1 MAADISFWRMEQKN
15 KQVMFKK
22 LNNKKLR
29 CFLMLFVSII
39 VLFSLSYRNIQ
50 IKQTKRIDNI
60 SSINTINEKTIPP
73 KALFLESWQI
83 IKTNYWASDLN
94 GQNWIKWKK
103 RYLHKIKT
111 EQDAYVAIN
120 SMIASLD
127 DSYSKF
133 MSEEEFFAQNSAINS
148 KLYGIGI
155 NIASISGKIYI
166 ANVIENAPAY
176 NQGIRLGDIILK
188 VNGVDVSGQ
197 SIYQVAQL
205 IRGDIGANLTLEL
218 LRGNEK
224 FEKVVKREEIK
235 VKTTDYKKIS
245 DEIGYIRIS
254 SFIGIDTPKEFI
266 IALNRLKDSKAL
278 ILDLRG
284 NSGGLFQ
291 NAIVISNLFMKEG
304 TIVNVIA
311 RQGKKNTYSASEDG
325 CIYDNPIAVLIDG
338 SSASASEILSSALKD
353 NKRAVLIGTKTY
365 GKGLVQKVFSL
376 PNKSGMNLTIA
387 RYLTPNGDDIN
398 QRGITP
404 DYEILFNRSDFIN
417 NIDPQLDFAKKY
429 LEKEIKKGF

>member
-1 MAADISFWRMEQKN
+1 MFINCDKN
-15 KQVMFKK
+15 KLKHFI
-22 LNNKKLR
+22 
-29 CFLMLFVSII
+29 MLFAGIFI
-39 VLFSLSYRNIQ
+39 LTFIYHQDIKL
-50 IKQTKRIDNI
+50 KQTKRINNI
-60 SSINTINEKTIPP
+60 SNLNTINEKTISP
-73 KALFLESWQI
+73 KGLFLESWQI
-83 IKTNYWASDLN
+83 IKTNYYMPDMN
-94 GQNWIKWKK
+94 NQNWAKWKK

-111 EQDAYVAIN
+111 KEDAYIAIN
-120 SMIASLD
+120 TMLASLD

-133 MSEEEFFAQNSAINS
+133 MSQEEFSAQSNAINS

-188 VNGVDVSGQ
+188 VNEKDVNGQ

-205 IRGDIGANLTLEL
+205 IRGNINENLTLEI

-224 FEKVVKREEIK
+224 YIKTIKREEIK
-235 VKTTDYKKIS
+235 VKTIDYKKIT

-254 SFIGIDTPKEFI
+254 SFIGINTAKEFI
-266 IALNRLKDSKAL
+266 VALNRLKDSKGL

-291 NAIVISNLFMKEG
+291 NAIIISNLFMKEG

-311 RQGKKNTYSASEDG
+311 RQGKKNTYSATNEG
-325 CIYDNPIAVLIDG
+325 CIYDNPLVVLIDG
-338 SSASASEILSSALKD
+338 TSASASEILSSALKD
-353 NKRAVLIGTKTY
+353 NKRATLIGTKTY

-387 RYLTPNGDDIN
+387 RYLTPNEVDIN
-398 QRGITP
+398 QKGITP
-404 DYEILFNRSDFIN
+404 DYNVIFTHNDFVN
-417 NIDPQLDFAKKY
+417 GIDTQLVYAKKY
-429 LEKEIKKGF
+429 LEKEIEKGL

>member
-1 MAADISFWRMEQKN
+1 MH
-15 KQVMFKK
+15 K
-22 LNNKKLR
+22 LDREKIKH
-29 CFLMLFVSII
+29 FLMLFIGVII
-39 VLFSLSYRNIQ
+39 LFFFSYQ
-50 IKQTKRIDNI
+50 DTKLKQTKRIRDI
-60 SSINTINEKTIPP
+60 SSLNTINEKEVSP
-73 KALFLESWQI
+73 KALFLESWQV
-83 IKTNYWASDLN
+83 IKSYYYSPNLN
-94 GQNWIKWKK
+94 EQNWIKWKK

-111 EQDAYVAIN
+111 KEDAYVAIN
-120 SMIASLD
+120 SMLASLD

-133 MSEEEFFAQNSAINS
+133 MSEDEFLAQNNAINS

-176 NQGIRLGDIILK
+176 NQGVRLGDIILK
-188 VNGVDVSGQ
+188 VNGIDVSGQ

-205 IRGDIGANLTLEL
+205 IRGDINSPLTLEI

-224 FEKVVKREEIK
+224 FQKIIKREEIK
-235 VKTTDYKKIS
+235 VKTIDYKKITE
-245 DEIGYIRIS
+245 DIGYIRIS
-254 SFIGIDTPKEFI
+254 SFIGIDTSKEFI
-266 IALNRLKDSKAL
+266 IALNRLKDSKGL

-311 RQGKKNTYSASEDG
+311 RQGKKNTYSASDEG
-325 CIYDNPIAVLIDG
+325 CIYNNPLVVLIDG
-338 SSASASEILSSALKD
+338 SSASASEILSSALQD
-353 NKRAVLIGTKTY
+353 NNRATLIGTKTY

-387 RYLTPNGDDIN
+387 RYLTPSGVDIN
-398 QRGITP
+398 EKGVNP
-404 DYEILFNRSDFIN
+404 DYNVTFSHNDFIN
-417 NIDPQLDFAKKY
+417 NIDSQLVYAQKFLERTIRNDF
-429 LEKEIKKGF
+429 

>member
-1 MAADISFWRMEQKN
+1 MFKNIDKSKIKHFVMLLISVFVLTLLSYQDVKIKQNKRINDIST
-15 KQVMFKK
+15 
-22 LNNKKLR
+22 L
-29 CFLMLFVSII
+29 
-39 VLFSLSYRNIQ
+39 
-50 IKQTKRIDNI
+50 
-60 SSINTINEKTIPP
+60 NTINEKKVSP
-73 KALFLESWQI
+73 KGLFLESWQI
-83 IKTNYWASDLN
+83 IKTNYYSADLN
-94 GQNWIKWKK
+94 EQNWIKWKK

-111 EQDAYVAIN
+111 QEDAYVAIN

-133 MSEEEFFAQNSAINS
+133 MSKDEFMAQKNAINS

-176 NQGIRLGDIILK
+176 NQGIRSGDIILK
-188 VNGVDVSGQ
+188 VNGTDVSGH
-197 SIYQVAQL
+197 SVYYVAQL
-205 IRGDIGANLTLEL
+205 IRGQIDIPISIEL

-224 FEKVVKREEIK
+224 FEKSIKREEIK
-235 VKTTDYKKIS
+235 VKTIDYKKLT
-245 DEIGYIRIS
+245 DDIGYIRIS
-254 SFIGIDTPKEFI
+254 SFIGLDTSKEFI

-291 NAIVISNLFMKEG
+291 NAVVISNLFMKEG

-311 RQGKKNTYSASEDG
+311 RQGKKNTYSATNEG
-325 CIYDNPIAVLIDG
+325 CIYDNPLAILVDNTT
-338 SSASASEILSSALKD
+338 ASASEILSSALKD
-353 NKRAVLIGTKTY
+353 NKRATLIGTKTY

-387 RYLTPNGDDIN
+387 RYLTPSGVDIN
-398 QRGITP
+398 QKGVIP
-404 DYEILFNRSDFIN
+404 DYVVNFTHNDFIN
-417 NIDPQLDFAKKY
+417 NIDPQLAYARKY
-429 LEKEIKKGF
+429 LEKEIEKGL